1 MEHQLHA
8 PHIENHHAHGAHDDF
23 LVRFRHNLWKEIKS
37 VLYWFF
43 FATYSISFSLLY
55 GFLIWLFEFDD
66 TKAVAAIILPPLVVY
81 FVGQYL
87 TLIPTLFVLM
97 LMLLPL
103 RRSGGILA
111 IAVVASFFAVFLI

>member
-8 PHIENHHAHGAHDDF
+8 THTGNHHAHGAHDDF
-23 LVRFRHNLWKEIKS
+23 LVRFRQNLWKEIKS

-43 FATYSISFSLLY
+43 FVVYSILFSLLY
-55 GFLIWLFEFDD
+55 GFLMWLFEFDD
-66 TKAVAAIILPPLVVY
+66 AKAVAAVIVPPLVVY

-87 TLIPTLFVLM
+87 TLIPTFFVLV
-97 LMLLPL
+97 LMMLPL

-111 IAVVASFFAVFLI
+111 IAMVASFFAVFLI